1 MPVVVA
7 AALGA
12 PPSIVAAGGAFAAR
26 RSRAA
31 QRLRGCRAAAS
42 SSSSGDGKQGASSS
56 SNNEVVVSP
65 EELIRRQYK
74 TNETEDFGDSILGG
88 GIVEGSKEEMRDLV
102 PFGANNLTVLRA
114 TKQYAEAF
122 EAGKDPSEV
131 IASAL
136 GKGKKSIVDS
146 LHAYFSFVSFFVV
159 LAASFP
165 SLVVAS
171 RASPSTRSRRTAS
184 TTRWPSARACP
195 RRATRRRQNPGF
207 SVP

>member
-1 MPVVVA
+1 MPVIVA

-12 PPSIVAAGGAFAAR
+12 PPSAIAAGSSSAAR

-31 QRLRGCRAAAS
+31 RRVRGCRAAAS
-42 SSSSGDGKQGASSS
+42 SSSSSSGDGKQDGSPS

-122 EAGKDPSEV
+122 EAGKDPSDV

-136 GKGKKSIVDS
+136 GKGKNSTVDS
-146 LHAYFSFVSFFVV
+146 L
-159 LAASFP
+159 
-165 SLVVAS
+165 
-171 RASPSTRSRRTAS
+171 TRIF
-184 TTRWPSARACP
+184 
-195 RRATRRRQNPGF
+195 N
-207 SVP
+207 